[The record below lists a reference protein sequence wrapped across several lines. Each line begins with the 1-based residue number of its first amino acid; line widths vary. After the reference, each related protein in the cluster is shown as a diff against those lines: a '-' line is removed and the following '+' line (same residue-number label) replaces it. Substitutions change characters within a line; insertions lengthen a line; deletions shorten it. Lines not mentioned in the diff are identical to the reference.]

1 MDTLRKVKRIFNGFA
16 SHDGAGVKLFRV
28 IGYYGYDRDLDPFLL
43 LDSFD
48 STNPA
53 DYIKGF
59 PFHPHRGMQTITYL
73 VSGKIEHEDSLGNKG
88 TINDG
93 DAQYMTSGR
102 GIIHQEMPKPSPHM
116 LGVQVWVNLP
126 AKDKMCDPIYGN
138 IEAKNVPLIR
148 EEGKEIRII
157 SGAYRQYK
165 SPFQAQYVPTNILD
179 VALEPKASFNFSS
192 ASDTTLFLYL
202 FSGSLSLND
211 QKQHAKGKDAVLFT
225 SGDRIIVSADEEG
238 ARFLLFEGKPLREP
252 VAWYGP
258 IVMNTRQELEAAFDE
273 LDKGTFIKKK

>member
-1 MDTLRKVKRIFNGFA
+1 MDTLRMVKRIFNGFA

-48 STNPA
+48 STDPN

-93 DAQYMTSGR
+93 DAQYMTSGS

-126 AKDKMCDPIYGN
+126 AKDKMCEPQYGN
-138 IEAKNVPLIR
+138 IEAKDVPLIK

-157 SGAYRQYK
+157 SGSYLQYK

-179 VALEPKASFNFSS
+179 ITLESKATFNYSS
-192 ASDTTLFLYL
+192 ARDTTLFIYL
-202 FSGSLSLND
+202 FIGSLSFEN
-211 QKQHAKGKDAVLFT
+211 QKQKAKEKDAILFT
-225 SGDRIIVSADEEG
+225 LGDKITVNAEEKG
-238 ARFLLFEGKPLREP
+238 ARFLLFEGKPLREQ

-258 IVMNTRQELEAAFDE
+258 IVMNTRQELELAFDE
-273 LDKGTFIKKK
+273 LDKGTFIKSK